1 MVNATE
7 TTSVTV
13 NANKLRYSLTYD
25 VLGTMRRGALELQR
39 ADKRADGTWMDDPT
53 PGSRRSVPMPAG
65 VDMGPLLALLPA
77 IMGVDITG
85 DVRLQ
90 LRGSLS
96 PAGVL
101 DVMIVVQFLAP
112 AGWEVR
118 TIPSLNAWLPGH
130 MQHAQAI
137 GDVWATMDTR
147 IDTANLA
154 EGWL

>member
-13 NANKLRYSLTYD
+13 NANRIRYSLFYD
-25 VLGTMRRGALELQR
+25 VLGTMRRGFLELQR

-53 PGSRRSVPMPAG
+53 PGSYRSVPMPAG
-65 VDMGPLLALLPA
+65 VDMGPLLALLPT

-96 PAGVL
+96 VVGVL
-101 DVMIVVQFLAP
+101 DVMIVVQFLSP
-112 AGWEVR
+112 AGWKVQA
-118 TIPSLNAWLPGH
+118 IPSLNAWLPGH
-130 MQHAQAI
+130 MQHAQTI
-137 GDVWATMDTR
+137 GDVWATMDTQ